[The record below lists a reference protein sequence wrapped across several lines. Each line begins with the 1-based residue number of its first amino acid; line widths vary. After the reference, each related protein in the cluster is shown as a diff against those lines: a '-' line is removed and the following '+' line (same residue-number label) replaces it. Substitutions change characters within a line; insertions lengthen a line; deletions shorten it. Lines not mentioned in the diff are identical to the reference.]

1 MKKVINPSEINE
13 LLNQRVNEQM
23 VLNVNDGKKLIN
35 ERTKDRFYGFVGS
48 VLNNCT
54 GWTKEGGFK
63 KIVKTG
69 LAIGGVALIGISNAA
84 WIAAGASAYA
94 IWKGHKEK
102 KLFKK
107 FVIANT
113 DEYSKS
119 EKIILNKL
127 SLSEFYNVNINV
139 PSEVARKFFEVRKSK
154 QHTFDDLENI
164 IQAKKDL
171 VEVVKKE
178 GSVSFVAEAEI
189 TENKKS
195 ENNKEVEIVDVVEI
209 VKRDELYPRRKIVQ
223 PNLNADAVSN
233 IEVIDVPLNQVSVS
247 KSKFKMN

>member
-13 LLNQRVNEQM
+13 LLNQRVKEQM
-23 VLNVNDGKKLIN
+23 VLSVNDGKKLIN
-35 ERTKDRFYGFVGS
+35 ERTKDRFYGFIGS

-69 LAIGGVALIGISNAA
+69 LAIGGVAFIGISNAA

-139 PSEVARKFFEVRKSK
+139 TSEVARKFFEIRKSR
-154 QHTFDDLENI
+154 QHTFDELEKI

-171 VEVVKKE
+171 IDAVKKD

-195 ENNKEVEIVDVVEI
+195 EKSEEIEVVDEIEIVQ
-209 VKRDELYPRRKIVQ
+209 RDNIYPRRKIVQ

-233 IEVIDVPLNQVSVS
+233 IEVIDTPLNQVSVS
-247 KSKFKMN
+247 RTKLKM